1 MHGNFPFKRHPQ
13 EAPAPVIRLEQDG
26 TPFSQ
31 TMCQVRLKAGRI
43 SILLIMNI
51 IIDRASSR
59 GHANHGW
66 LNTYHTFS
74 FANYFNPDRMQFGA
88 LRVLNDDTVLPD
100 EGFGTHPHK
109 NMEVISIP
117 LKGKLRHGDSLNN
130 SHTITRGEIQLMSAG
145 TGILHSEYNDSSTD
159 NLEFLQIWVIP
170 DRINTEP
177 KYKDYDIKPL
187 LKHNEISTFLAPE
200 TDISIMQAGVVFL
213 GGTGPRHITGIQVQG
228 PEYGRVRLRGRRRSQ
243 DRGHCAEPPRRSRNY
258 GYGGH
263 HH

>member
-1 MHGNFPFKRHPQ
+1 
-13 EAPAPVIRLEQDG
+13 
-26 TPFSQ
+26 
-31 TMCQVRLKAGRI
+31 
-43 SILLIMNI
+43 MNI

-100 EGFGTHPHK
+100 EGFGT
-109 NMEVISIP
+109 
-117 LKGKLRHGDSLNN
+117 
-130 SHTITRGEIQLMSAG
+130 
-145 TGILHSEYNDSSTD
+145 GILHSEYNDSSTD

-200 TDISIMQAGVVFL
+200 TAISIMQQAWFSWAEL
-213 GGTGPRHITGIQVQG
+213 
-228 PEYGRVRLRGRRRSQ
+228 
-243 DRGHCAEPPRRSRNY
+243 DRGTSREYKFKGQNTGVYVFVVEGEVKIGDTVLNRRDGAGITDTEAITMEALQNSTVLLMEVAQ
-258 GYGGH
+258 
-263 HH
+263 